1 MSRNAPRANRA
12 LRRENGRTGGIRIPA
27 AARVKNFKSAGHPDE
42 IRLVSPQTAST
53 DALVVEHLPLVG
65 YHVNAMLGRVP
76 ASVSRAELASAGAL
90 ALVQA
95 ARAYDPETGVPF
107 ERYAALRIR
116 GALVDELRGMDWLS
130 RGARRRARQLAT
142 VSDEL
147 TSHLGR
153 IPTRAELATALGVGE
168 DEVEAARGD
177 AEVKLLSIDGFDTTV
192 SDLVVDAG
200 PGPEA
205 SVLANEQLR
214 YLTAGVEALPE
225 RLRYVVE
232 QLFFADRPVVELA
245 EELGVT
251 QSRIS
256 QLRTEA
262 LSLLRD
268 GMNASLDPELVPQAA
283 RPDGV
288 AERRRRAY
296 FASVAAK
303 AANNGTAAVV
313 PHQRPGR
320 HDVAAYAGASDY
332 GSVAAVG

>member
-1 MSRNAPRANRA
+1 MKNVK
-12 LRRENGRTGGIRIPA
+12 PA
-27 AARVKNFKSAGHPDE
+27 CRGSE
-42 IRLVSPQTAST
+42 EWLVSPQTAPS

-192 SDLVVDAG
+192 ADLVVDSG
-200 PGPEA
+200 PGPEQNA
-205 SVLANEQLR
+205 LANEQLR
-214 YLTAGVEALPE
+214 YLAAGVESLPE

-245 EELGVT
+245 DELGVT

-262 LSLLRD
+262 LNLLRD
-268 GMNASLDPELVPQAA
+268 GMNASLDPELVPQAS

-313 PHQRPGR
+313 PHQRAGS
-320 HDVAAYAGASDY
+320 HDVAEFTAGSY
-332 GSVAAVG
+332 ERIAAVG

>member
-1 MSRNAPRANRA
+1 MSGNAAGANRA
-12 LRRENGRTGGIRIPA
+12 MPRRNGRTGGIRIGA
-27 AARVKNFKSAGHPDE
+27 AARVKNFKSAGHRDE
-42 IRLVSPQTAST
+42 TALVSPQTAST

-130 RGARRRARQLAT
+130 RGARRRARQLAE
-142 VSDEL
+142 VSDQL

-192 SDLVVDAG
+192 SDLVIDAG

-205 SVLANEQLR
+205 NVLANEQLR
-214 YLTAGVEALPE
+214 YLAAGVEALPE

-232 QLFFADRPVVELA
+232 QLFFQDRPVVELA

-262 LSLLRD
+262 LTLLRD

-313 PHQRPGR
+313 PHQRAGA
-320 HDVAAYAGASDY
+320 HDVAQFAAATYERI
-332 GSVAAVG
+332 AAVG